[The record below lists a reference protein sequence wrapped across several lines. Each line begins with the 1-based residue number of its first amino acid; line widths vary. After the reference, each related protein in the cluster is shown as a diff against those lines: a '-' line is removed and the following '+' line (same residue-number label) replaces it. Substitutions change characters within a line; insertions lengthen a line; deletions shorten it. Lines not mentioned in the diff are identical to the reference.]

1 MVVNMIDYKRKI
13 INLNGYI
20 KVLLN
25 SKILLSKTS
34 TEQEKEK
41 IYAKIQ
47 SAQQEINLLKQQNK
61 KNINYIN
68 GN

>member
-1 MVVNMIDYKRKI
+1 MIDYKRKI

-25 SKILLSKTS
+25 SKILLSKIS
-34 TEQEKEK
+34 TQQEKEK

-47 SAQQEINLLKQQNK
+47 LAQQEINQLKQRNK
-61 KNINYIN
+61 N
-68 GN
+68 G